1 MSEIG
6 LVGCSRRKQAH
17 PAPAC
22 ELYASPLFRLAS
34 GYCAVAC
41 EFWYILSARHG
52 LVEPAD
58 VLAPYDQSLHAL
70 GRAGREA
77 WARRVVGQ
85 LEQRGLL
92 GRGHRFLLH
101 AGAAYADPLASL
113 IGAEQPLAGLGI
125 GSRLAWYRAHLVP
138 PDVRGLTAP
147 GRT

>member
-1 MSEIG
+1 MSVIG
-6 LVGCSRRKQAH
+6 LVGCCRRKLPH

-22 ELYASPLFRLAS
+22 ELYASPLFRLAAA
-34 GYCAVAC
+34 YCAASC
-41 EFWYILSARHG
+41 DRWFILSARHG
-52 LVEPAD
+52 LVEPTS

-92 GRGHRFLLH
+92 GYGHCFLLH

-125 GSRLAWYRAHLVP
+125 GRRLAWYR
-138 PDVRGLTAP
+138 VRLTTSP
-147 GRT
+147 